1 MPCRPA
7 LSARRPLAAV
17 AVLGLTAALLG
28 VASAASAD
36 EASGA
41 VVGSSMASAEHA
53 SPVAGTADAPDSVAV
68 DVTSAQAADAVA
80 FWTPERRAVAIDAD
94 ARTSSS
100 TSTADDAARSDA
112 ARTDAVGTD
121 AAADSSRAVQVAP
134 VSHIGR
140 MYYMQ
145 AGVGYACTAN
155 VVESANRSTLATAGH
170 CITQNQVFSDHM
182 VFYPGFDSGPS
193 ASGAWPVITGYVP
206 YGWYERNAGDQFDDS
221 GFLAVKRDA
230 SGRDIQSVVGA
241 SPVLFDQSNAER
253 AAVYGY
259 PATGRFDGRT
269 LQRCGGLT
277 EGVSVEEFALPCDMN
292 AGSSGSPVFA
302 GDGADGAQFAN
313 VAEHYGDSSHV
324 LGPVWQGT
332 EHDAYDLAAAVAN

>member
-17 AVLGLTAALLG
+17 AALGLTAALLG

-36 EASGA
+36 ETSGA
-41 VVGSSMASAEHA
+41 VVGSSIASAQHA
-53 SPVAGTADAPDSVAV
+53 SAVAGTADAPASVAV
-68 DVTSAQAADAVA
+68 DVTGAQAADAVA
-80 FWTPERRAVAIDAD
+80 FWTPERRATAVDAD
-94 ARTSSS
+94 ARTSS
-100 TSTADDAARSDA
+100 STADDAARSDA
-112 ARTDAVGTD
+112 ARTDAVSTD

-277 EGVSVEEFALPCDMN
+277 EGVSAQEFALPCDMN

-302 GDGADGAQFAN
+302 GDSADGAQFAN

-332 EHDAYDLAAAVAN
+332 EHDAYDLAAAVPS